1 MQLSTESKI
10 VILTI
15 TGIAVLITFAVY
27 NCEGQLSSK
36 EIDTI
41 GYYTKGNCS
50 LINDIPPSIDG
61 TTKKEISKLLSKYKY
76 TKEYQENTFDCSDR
90 STIVFQLLKAEGFEP
105 WMAYRFSKVGAAHV
119 WVVVFDA
126 WDNGIFVECC
136 YTKNNE
142 LGKIV
147 DGNSE
152 KFEYD
157 SAWLME
163 PSEYETYFKEIEK
176 TSLTMNRN
184 ESFEDYIEQIQ
195 FFEIISASPAGEAL

>member
-15 TGIAVLITFAVY
+15 TGIAALITFAVVD
-27 NCEGQLSSK
+27 CEGQLSPK
-36 EIDTI
+36 EIETI
-41 GYYTKGNCS
+41 GYYTKGNCT
-50 LINDIPPSIDG
+50 LINDIPTSIDG

-76 TKEYQENTFDCSDR
+76 TKEYKENTFDCSDR
-90 STIVFQLLKAEGFEP
+90 STIVFQLLKDRGYEQK
-105 WMAYRFSKVGAAHV
+105 MAYRFSKVGAHI

-142 LGKIV
+142 LGKLV

-184 ESFEDYIEQIQ
+184 SNYKSYIELV
-195 FFEIISASPAGEAL
+195 SAAPASAAL

>member
-10 VILTI
+10 VIIAI
-15 TGIAVLITFAVY
+15 TGIAALITFAVVD
-27 NCEGQLSSK
+27 CEGQLSSK
-36 EIDTI
+36 EIETI
-41 GYYTKGNCS
+41 GYYTKGNCT
-50 LINDIPPSIDG
+50 LINDITPSIDG
-61 TTKKEISKLLSKYKY
+61 TTKKEISKLLNKYKY
-76 TKEYQENTFDCSDR
+76 TKEYQENIFDCSDK
-90 STIVFQLLKAEGFEP
+90 STIVFQLLKDEGFEP
-105 WMAYRFSKVGAAHV
+105 WMAYRFSKVGAHV

-136 YTKNNE
+136 YTEDNE

-152 KFEYD
+152 NFEYD

-184 ESFEDYIEQIQ
+184 SNYMSYIELV
-195 FFEIISASPAGEAL
+195 SAAPASAAL